1 MFLNVRLRT
10 FRHATEDPSKVK
22 HALEFLLPP
31 GTISENR
38 TTGHHGNPIVV
49 YEVKTE
55 KRTEIKRFWDMI
67 KSSVPEE
74 VLLEDLEE
82 RIDKDCVL
90 YARLD
95 KQKAYLGNI
104 EMVKHEDVIAVT
116 SKIESYPKKRTI
128 AIQKAKEF
136 FSEKG

>member
-1 MFLNVRLRT
+1 VFLNVRLRT
-10 FRHATEDPSKVK
+10 FCHATENPSKVK
-22 HALEFLLPP
+22 RALEFLLPP

-55 KRTEIKRFWDMI
+55 KRTEIKRFWDII

-116 SKIESYPKKRTI
+116 SKIESYPKNRTI
-128 AIQKAKEF
+128 AIRNAKEF
-136 FSEKG
+136 FSGKG